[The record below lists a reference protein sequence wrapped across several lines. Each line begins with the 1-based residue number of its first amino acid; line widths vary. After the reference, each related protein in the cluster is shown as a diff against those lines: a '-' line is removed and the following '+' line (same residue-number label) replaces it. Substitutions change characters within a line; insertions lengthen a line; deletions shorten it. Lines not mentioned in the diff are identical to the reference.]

1 MVIETKV
8 YQKNQITIPSIYRK
22 KYNIKPNDIVEWDEN
37 ENGEIVLTFRKRLSL
52 KDLKGAGTVKETTNA
67 VKLERELYGQ

>member
-22 KYNIKPNDIVEWDEN
+22 KYDIKPNDIVEWDEN

>member
-8 YQKNQITIPSIYRK
+8 YQKNQITIPSIFRK
-22 KYNIKPNDIVEWDEN
+22 KYDIKPNDIVEWDEN

>member
-37 ENGEIVLTFRKRLSL
+37 ENGEIV
-52 KDLKGAGTVKETTNA
+52 
-67 VKLERELYGQ
+67 

>member
-37 ENGEIVLTFRKRLSL
+37 ENGEIVLTFRKKLSL

-67 VKLERELYGQ
+67 VQLERELYGH